1 MDRCH
6 VQVPLCEP
14 VLGARMRWQMDRYHV
29 LPEATV
35 QRGESFLTAHGW
47 QDGCG
52 SPVFSLGD
60 PSWQSN
66 SLIWPL
72 PSTHPGPALFFI
84 NAPAASHP
92 HTENQPSSPAS
103 ARGGEGGQ
111 WCQLGLQPRAAEA
124 SVWSLQERKRRVTSP
139 LLPPPP
145 PPSFYCI
152 AFG

>member
-1 MDRCH
+1 MPRAGPFVRASFGGKDA
-6 VQVPLCEP
+6 VADGQVPRPTRGNCS
-14 VLGARMRWQMDRYHV
+14 ARGVFPDCPR
-29 LPEATV
+29 LA
-35 QRGESFLTAHGW
+35 GW
-47 QDGCG
+47 LWK
-52 SPVFSLGD
+52 PRFSLGD

-111 WCQLGLQPRAAEA
+111 WCQLGLQPHAAEA